1 MRKSIYNELESNRQV
16 VAGAL
21 ASPEIIRIMS
31 PLGYDRKEINFGNS
45 LLTKMANQQD
55 EREHEE
61 NLQKISTQKLRG
73 AYKEANTLYMGHLKF
88 ARLLFA
94 PQSQGWNDM
103 KLGGK
108 RSQNMAGW
116 LMQAKSFYKY
126 AIPLADTFAQR
137 GITAEELAQAQA
149 MIEAVAD
156 ARVQQNQSK
165 SRKQIAKERR
175 DQERKEMQRW
185 MSKFIKA
192 ARYAFD
198 EDKQQLE
205 ALGIVV
211 PS

>member
-1 MRKSIYNELESNRQV
+1 MRKSIYDELESNRQI

-21 ASPEIIRIMS
+21 ASPEIIRLLS
-31 PLGYDRKEINFGNS
+31 PLGYDRKEINFGNG
-45 LLTKMANQQD
+45 LLTKFANQQD

-61 NLQKISTQKLRG
+61 NLQKESTQKLHE
-73 AYKEANTLYMGHLKF
+73 AYKAVNTRYMGHLKL
-88 ARLLFA
+88 ARMLFT
-94 PQSQGWNDM
+94 PQSQAWNDM

-108 RSQNMAGW
+108 RSQNMTGW
-116 LMQAKSFYKY
+116 LVQVKAFYKY

-137 GITAEELAQAQA
+137 GITAEELAQTEA
-149 MIEAVAD
+149 MIEAVAE
-156 ARVQQNQSK
+156 ARIQQNQSK
-165 SRKQIAKERR
+165 SRKQVAKERR
-175 DQERKEMQRW
+175 DRERKEMQQW